1 MWGLDGNEEENYLA
15 TSPNGSATGIGC
27 DFLIID
33 DVIKKKLEAY
43 NIKYLNSIFEDWFT
57 DTLYSRLEGKR
68 KVLIFMT
75 RWATKDLCGRL
86 IQMLTEQG
94 RKFRIISKKAYN
106 PETDTMLNPNI
117 LNKFQYELLKQT
129 IGPEIVLA
137 NYDQEPVDIKG
148 KLYSSFQ
155 TYNRNN
161 IKSKDNPD
169 GTIVFKEVRAIA
181 DTADEGEDYL
191 CMITYGVTHDN
202 KAYVLDIYY
211 TQDPMEI
218 TEKEAAKRLIQY
230 QPNRFRPESNN
241 GR

>member
-1 MWGLDGNEEENYLA
+1 MWGLDGNEEENYVA

-33 DVIKKKLEAY
+33 DVIKKKLEAF

-68 KVLIFMT
+68 KILIFMT

-86 IQMLTEQG
+86 IQMFTEQG

-106 PETDTMLNPNI
+106 SETDTMLNPKV
-117 LNKFQYELLKQT
+117 LNKVQYELLKQT
-129 IGPEIVLA
+129 IGPEIVAA
-137 NYDQEPVDIKG
+137 NYDQDPIDIKG
-148 KLYSSFQ
+148 RLYSYFQ
-155 TYNRNN
+155 TYNRND
-161 IKSKDNPD
+161 IRTIDNPD
-169 GTIVFKEVRAIA
+169 GQIKFKEIRAIA

-191 CMITYGVTHDN
+191 CMIIYGVSYDN
-202 KAYVLDIYY
+202 KAYIIDIYY
-211 TQDPMEI
+211 TQDSMET
-218 TEKEAAKRLIQY
+218 TEKEAARRLLVHN
-230 QPNRFRPESNN
+230 PKRFRPESNN